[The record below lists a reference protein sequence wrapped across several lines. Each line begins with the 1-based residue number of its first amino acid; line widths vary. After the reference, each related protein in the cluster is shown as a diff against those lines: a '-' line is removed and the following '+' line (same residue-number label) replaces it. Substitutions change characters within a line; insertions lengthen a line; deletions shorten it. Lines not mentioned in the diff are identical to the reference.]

1 MNELKETPISKVIV
15 DSYVERVAEADPGLW
30 ETGMAVG
37 ATFGGPRMGP
47 TFGSMLLSGKRVA
60 DLILERK

>member
-1 MNELKETPISKVIV
+1 MNELKESPISKVIV
-15 DSYVERVAEADPGLW
+15 DSYVERVAKAYPGLW
-30 ETGMAVG
+30 ETGMAVC